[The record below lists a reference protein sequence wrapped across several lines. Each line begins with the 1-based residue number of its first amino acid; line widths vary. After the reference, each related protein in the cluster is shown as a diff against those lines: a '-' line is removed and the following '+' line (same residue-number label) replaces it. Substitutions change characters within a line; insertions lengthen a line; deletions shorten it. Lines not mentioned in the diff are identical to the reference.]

1 MIVILC
7 PGQGA
12 QKPGM
17 LAEWLP
23 LPGVREHLERLSRG
37 ADLDLIHYGTE
48 ADAETIKDTAV
59 AQPLIV
65 AAGLVA
71 ARLLRSELDGRDDL
85 LFAGHSVGEITASA
99 LAGALSEDDAMSFVR
114 TRATAMA
121 QAAAAA
127 PTGMS
132 AVLSPQEDVIR
143 EAIEAAGL
151 TPANANGS
159 GQIVAAGSLEAL
171 EAFAANP
178 PERARVV
185 PLKVAG
191 AFHTDYMAPA
201 LEPLRELAG
210 SLSPQDP
217 ASVLLSNRDGQAL
230 ASGRANLESLIEQV
244 CRPVRWD
251 LCMEEMKRREVTQL
265 IELPPAG
272 TLVGLAKRAMR
283 GVPAVAVTSAEAL
296 EDARSALS

>member
-1 MIVILC
+1 MIAILC

-17 LAEWLP
+17 LTEWLP
-23 LPGVREHLERLSRG
+23 LDGVREHLEQLSE
-37 ADLDLIHYGTE
+37 AAELDLIRYGTQ
-48 ADAETIKDTAV
+48 ADAETIRDTAV

-65 AAGLVA
+65 AAGLMA
-71 ARLLRSELDGRDDL
+71 ARVLRRELDARDDL

-99 LAGALSEDDAMSFVR
+99 LAGALSEADAMAFVR

-121 QAAAAA
+121 EAAAQT

-132 AVLSPQEDVIR
+132 AVLSPKEDAVR

-151 TPANANGS
+151 TPANVNGG

-171 EAFAANP
+171 EAFAADP

-185 PLKVAG
+185 PLQVAG
-191 AFHTDYMAPA
+191 AFHTDYMSSAQQ
-201 LEPLRELAG
+201 PLRELAPT
-210 SLSPQDP
+210 LSPRDP
-217 ASVLLSNRDGQAL
+217 SSPLLSNAD
-230 ASGRANLESLIEQV
+230 GRAVGSGEANLGSLVDQV

-251 LCMEEMKRREVTQL
+251 LCMAEMKRREVTQL
-265 IELPPAG
+265 VELPPAG
-272 TLVGLAKRAMR
+272 TLVGLAKRALR
-283 GVPAVAVTSAEAL
+283 GVPALAVSSADSLA
-296 EDARSALS
+296 DARSALA

>member
-1 MIVILC
+1 MIAILC

-17 LAEWLP
+17 LTEWLP
-23 LPGVREHLERLSRG
+23 LDGVREHLEQLSE
-37 ADLDLIHYGTE
+37 AAELDLIRYGTE
-48 ADAETIKDTAV
+48 AGAETIRDTAV

-65 AAGLVA
+65 AAGLMA
-71 ARLLRSELDGRDDL
+71 ARVLRRELDARDDL

-99 LAGALSEDDAMSFVR
+99 LAGALSEVDAMAFVR

-121 QAAAAA
+121 EAAAQT

-132 AVLSPQEDVIR
+132 AVLSPKEDAVR

-151 TPANANGS
+151 TPANVNGG

-171 EAFAANP
+171 EAFAADP

-185 PLKVAG
+185 PLQVAG
-191 AFHTDYMAPA
+191 AFHTDYMSSAQQ
-201 LEPLRELAG
+201 PLRELAPT
-210 SLSPQDP
+210 LSPRDP
-217 ASVLLSNRDGQAL
+217 SSPLLSNAD
-230 ASGRANLESLIEQV
+230 GRAVGSGEANLGSLVDQV

-251 LCMEEMKRREVTQL
+251 LCMAEMKRREVTQL
-265 IELPPAG
+265 VELPPAG
-272 TLVGLAKRAMR
+272 TLVGLAKRALR
-283 GVPAVAVTSAEAL
+283 GVPALAVSSADSLA
-296 EDARSALS
+296 DARSALA